1 MTQPT
6 VGFIGLGAMGMPMAK
21 VLINDGFTVSGYD
34 ISSDAIKL
42 FDETGGTGVNSV
54 QDAAEGA
61 DILYLMVV
69 NAEQVRMVLD
79 EATQMLKKGAVVIIG
94 STITPGDAKSIA
106 SDLEEQGYLMID
118 APVSGGVVG
127 ATAASLAVMA
137 SGPAAAFEIA
147 QPVLDSIGGNVF
159 NLGEEN
165 GNGSAVKVI
174 NQLLCGVHIASMA
187 EAIALGVKAGIDS
200 QQLYDVITKSAG
212 NSWMFENRAPHMIQN
227 DYTPHSAVDI
237 FVKDLGIVMGTGKDN
252 KFPLPLASTALQL
265 FTMASAAGFGRMDD
279 SAVVKVYETL
289 TGIDV
294 TGEQYKKNEDDS

>member
-1 MTQPT
+1 MAKPT
-6 VGFIGLGAMGMPMAK
+6 IGFIGLGAMGLPMAK
-21 VLINDGFTVSGYD
+21 VMVNDGFTVYAYD
-34 ISSDAIKL
+34 INAEAVKSFAGA
-42 FDETGGTGVNSV
+42 GGNGVNTI
-54 QDAAEGA
+54 QGAAQEA
-61 DILYLMVV
+61 DVFYLMVV
-69 NAEQVRMVLD
+69 NAEQVRTVLD
-79 EATQMLKKGAVVIIG
+79 EATKTLKKGAVVIVG
-94 STITPGDAKSIA
+94 STITPADAKSIA
-106 SDLEEQGYLMID
+106 SEMEAQGYLLID

-127 ATAASLAVMA
+127 ATAASLSVMA
-137 SGPAAAFEIA
+137 SGPAQAFEIA
-147 QPVLDSIGGNVF
+147 QSVLDCIGGNVF

-237 FVKDLGIVMGTGKDN
+237 FVKDLGIVLGTGKDN

-279 SAVVKVYETL
+279 SALVKVYEMM

-294 TGEQYKKNEDDS
+294 TGEQYKKT